1 MCDLWLHC
9 TSRRCEPWTSIER
22 GMNDTAIATGPIDD
36 NEEDE
41 LWSRKTH
48 SSFADRASEK
58 KTPKSRV
65 KIIKIN
71 ARRLRPV
78 SANQSREKYMKNK
91 TETAPGALNSEYD
104 GLLGFATYSGRPIA
118 MCADTDVWCL
128 LFGLGFFSPSS
139 GAYSN
144 RDIIYVK

>member
-1 MCDLWLHC
+1 
-9 TSRRCEPWTSIER
+9 
-22 GMNDTAIATGPIDD
+22 MNDTAIATGPIDD

-48 SSFADRASEK
+48 SSLTDRAALAQRK
-58 KTPKSRV
+58 KPAKSRV

-78 SANQSREKYMKNK
+78 STNQLREKYMEKK

-104 GLLGFATYSGRPIA
+104 GLLGFATYSDRPIA
-118 MCADTDVWCL
+118 ICADTDV
-128 LFGLGFFSPSS
+128 
-139 GAYSN
+139 
-144 RDIIYVK
+144 